1 MKIKSLISLILM
13 LSLLLTGCSLPTG
26 ETDLMLTPPTLSS
39 GREALTKAIKSAI
52 GEGYELVYPQEGSY
66 RTGIISVD
74 LTGDGQTEAICFYS
88 RTSDG
93 KLGFLVMKSEAEGSW
108 TTLAQGI
115 SPAASVGRV
124 EFGDLT
130 GDGVA
135 EIIVGWHYL
144 SETDGSYEIY
154 TMKEGKAI
162 SCHSGLYTRFIMM
175 GQSPMKLLVLSRNTA
190 TKAVTASLIGAVND
204 GVGVIN
210 TVAMSER
217 STDFLSL
224 LSSRTSA
231 GQPAVYVDQSL
242 ESGQTITEV
251 LAVNEQGRLTNE
263 LLNQTNNPTL
273 RYTGVT
279 SRDKENDG
287 VPEIPTEEALP
298 SYLRN
303 GVEENLYLVHWNTFD
318 GQALSPVSHS
328 FVDTTEKFTLTYP
341 EGWYGKVTVQRT
353 DDSERAFAFKTMK
366 GEQLFVIRIYG
377 LSEYTEALSDA
388 GWRKLYE
395 DSDHVYTVY
404 CENENSLDVTYTDV
418 YEMFN
423 VI

>member
-1 MKIKSLISLILM
+1 MKKRNLISFILV
-13 LSLLLTGCSLPTG
+13 LAVLLTGCSLPSG
-26 ETDLMLTPPTLSS
+26 EADLMLTPPALSS

-88 RTSDG
+88 RLSDG
-93 KLGFLVMKSEAEGSW
+93 KLGFLVMKSEADGNWS
-108 TTLAQGI
+108 TLAQG
-115 SPAASVGRV
+115 SSLAASVGRV

-135 EIIVGWHYL
+135 ELIVGWRYL

-154 TMKEGKAI
+154 TMKDGRAI

-175 GQSPMKLLVLSRNTA
+175 GEAPQKLLVLSRNTA
-190 TKAVTASLIGAVND
+190 TKAVTASLIGAVS
-204 GVGVIN
+204 GEVGVIN

-217 STDFLSL
+217 TTDFLNL
-224 LSSRTSA
+224 LSAKTSA
-231 GQPAVYVDQSL
+231 GQPAVYIDQSL

-251 LAVNEQGRLTNE
+251 LAVNDQGRLTNE
-263 LLNQTNNPTL
+263 LLTQTNNPTL

-279 SRDKENDG
+279 SMDKENDG
-287 VPEIPTEEALP
+287 IPEIPTEEALP
-298 SYLRN
+298 AYMRN

-318 GQALSPVSHS
+318 GKGLTPVSHS

-341 EGWYGKVTVQRT
+341 DGWYGKVTVERPA
-353 DDSERAFAFKTMK
+353 DSERTFTFKTMK
-366 GEQLFVIRIYG
+366 GEQLFAIRIYG
-377 LSEYTEALSDA
+377 LSEYTEEVSEA

-404 CENENSLDVTYTDV
+404 CQEENPMNIAYTDV
-418 YEMFN
+418 YDMFN

>member
-1 MKIKSLISLILM
+1 MKKKSFIIFILI
-13 LSLLLTGCSLPTG
+13 LSLLLTGCSLPGG
-26 ETDLMLTPPTLSS
+26 EADLMLTPPALSS

-52 GEGYELVYPQEGSY
+52 GESYELVYPQEGSY

-74 LTGDGQTEAICFYS
+74 LTGDGITEAICFY
-88 RTSDG
+88 RRLADG
-93 KLGFLVMKSEAEGSW
+93 KLGLLVMKSESEGSW
-108 TTLAQGI
+108 SILARSI

-154 TMKEGKAI
+154 TMKEGKAV

-175 GQSPMKLLVLSRNTA
+175 GEAPLKLLVLSRNTA
-190 TKAVTASLIGAVND
+190 TKAVTASLIGAVN
-204 GVGVIN
+204 GSVGVIN

-217 STDFLSL
+217 STDFLQL
-224 LSSRTSA
+224 LSAKTSG
-231 GQPAVYVDQSL
+231 GQPAVYIDQSL

-251 LAVNEQGRLTNE
+251 LAVNDQGRLTNE

-287 VPEIPTEEALP
+287 IPEIPTEEALP
-298 SYLRN
+298 IYQRN

-318 GQALSPVSHS
+318 GQTLTPISHS

-341 EGWYGKVTVQRT
+341 DGWYGKVTVERPA
-353 DDSERAFAFKTMK
+353 DSERAFAFKTVE
-366 GEQLFVIRIYG
+366 GEQLFTLRIYG
-377 LSEYTEALSDA
+377 LSEYTDEVSAA

-395 DSDHVYTVY
+395 DSDHVYTVLLEE
-404 CENENSLDVTYTDV
+404 ENALDIVYTDV

>member
-1 MKIKSLISLILM
+1 MKRKCLISLILM
-13 LSLLLTGCSLPTG
+13 FALLLTGCSLPSG
-26 ETDLMLTPPTLSS
+26 EAHMMLTPPTLSS

-74 LTGDGQTEAICFYS
+74 LTGDGVTEAICFYS
-88 RTSDG
+88 RVSDG
-93 KLGFLVMKSEAEGSW
+93 KLGFLVMKSETDGSW
-108 TTLAQGI
+108 STLAQGI

-130 GDGVA
+130 GDHIA

-162 SCHSGLYTRFIMM
+162 SCHSGLYTRFVMM
-175 GQSPMKLLVLSRNTA
+175 GEAPMKLLVLSRNTA
-190 TKAVTASLIGAVND
+190 TKAVTASLIGAVA
-204 GVGVIN
+204 GSVGVVN

-217 STDFLSL
+217 STDFLNL
-224 LSSRTSA
+224 LSAKTSS

-251 LAVNEQGRLTNE
+251 LVVNDQGRLTNE

-279 SRDKENDG
+279 SLDKENDG
-287 VPEIPTEEALP
+287 IPEIPTEEALP
-298 SYLRN
+298 AYLRN
-303 GVEENLYLVHWNTFD
+303 GVEENLYLVHWNTYD
-318 GQALSPVSHS
+318 GKVLTPVSHS

-341 EGWYGKVTVQRT
+341 EGWYEKVTVERPADT
-353 DDSERAFAFKTMK
+353 ERAFSFKTVK

-377 LSEYTEALSDA
+377 LSEYSDELNAA

-404 CENENSLDVTYTDV
+404 CEEENSMNITYNDV
-418 YEMFN
+418 YGLFN